1 MHAIFRSAATSSSS
15 SHTEQDRRAMMK
27 LMTPVFPI
35 ICANCLVEIRST
47 IERDTLMISIYLVI
61 PPFFSFFLS
70 LLALS
75 RCFALSRSVD
85 PPPPSQLPSL
95 RPPASRY
102 LLPSRSRPLAP
113 PVGAGREAWAT
124 SFIKGPCRP
133 GRILSKLRSIHAV
146 SLVAAPNQGMPS
158 LSLPLIVAVVVR
170 TIDDGIEE

>member
-1 MHAIFRSAATSSSS
+1 
-15 SHTEQDRRAMMK
+15 MMK

-35 ICANCLVEIRST
+35 ICANCLVEVRST
-47 IERDTLMISIYLVI
+47 RERDTLMISIYLII

-85 PPPPSQLPSL
+85 PPPPSCPLLL

-113 PVGAGREAWAT
+113 PVGAGLEAWAT
-124 SFIKGPCRP
+124 SFIKAP
-133 GRILSKLRSIHAV
+133 
-146 SLVAAPNQGMPS
+146 AAQAGF
-158 LSLPLIVAVVVR
+158 
-170 TIDDGIEE
+170 